1 MLKGLKRLLD
11 KMAAEEKKVNS
22 QEEKEEKKPEWFLVH
37 TYSGSEKKALINLQ
51 ERIKGYGVEDKILKV
66 ILPVDYYSVVER
78 GKRKV
83 KPRRVFPGYL
93 IVQMILDDQTWFVV
107 RNTPGV
113 LGFVGSG
120 GKPTPLTEKEVEVL
134 LNRIGE
140 EEARE
145 KMNFEV
151 GDRVKILAGPFKDME
166 GTVQEIDEAKGKSK
180 VLLEMFGR
188 EMPVEIKSE
197 FIQKI

>member
-1 MLKGLKRLLD
+1 MI
-11 KMAAEEKKVNS
+11 
-22 QEEKEEKKPEWFLVH
+22 KESKNAQWFLVN
-37 TYSGSEKKALINLQ
+37 TYSGSEKKAKLNLE
-51 ERIKGYGVEDKILKV
+51 ERIKGYGLEDRILKV

-78 GKRKV
+78 GKRKI
-83 KPRRVFPGYL
+83 KTQRVFPGY
-93 IVQMILDDQTWFVV
+93 IVVNMILDDQTWFVV

-120 GKPTPLTEKEVEVL
+120 GKPTPLTEEEVQKL
-134 LNRIGE
+134 FDRIGE
-140 EEARE
+140 DEARE

-151 GDRVKILAGPFKDME
+151 GNRVKILAGPFKDME
-166 GTVQEIDEAKGKSK
+166 GTVQEIDVEKGKSK
-180 VLLEMFGR
+180 ILLEMFGR

>member
-1 MLKGLKRLLD
+1 M
-11 KMAAEEKKVNS
+11 EED
-22 QEEKEEKKPEWFLVH
+22 KEESIKPQWFLVN
-37 TYSGSEKKALINLQ
+37 TYSGSENKAKLNLE
-51 ERIKGYGVEDKILKV
+51 ERIKGYGVEDKILRV
-66 ILPVDYYSVVER
+66 VVPVDYYSVVER
-78 GKRKV
+78 GKRKI
-83 KPRRVFPGYL
+83 KPQRVFPGYI
-93 IVQMILDDQTWFVV
+93 IVEMILDDQTWFIV

-120 GKPTPLTEKEVEVL
+120 GKPTPLMEKEVQEL

-140 EEARE
+140 DEARE

-151 GDRVKILAGPFKDME
+151 GNRVRILAGPFKDME
-166 GTVQEIDEAKGKSK
+166 GVVQEIDVEKGKSK
-180 VLLEMFGR
+180 ILLEMFGR

>member
-1 MLKGLKRLLD
+1 MS
-11 KMAAEEKKVNS
+11 AEEKKVNS

>member
-1 MLKGLKRLLD
+1 LLD
-11 KMAAEEKKVNS
+11 KMADEEKKVSS

-83 KPRRVFPGYL
+83 KPHRVFPGYL

-120 GKPTPLTEKEVEVL
+120 GKPTPLTDKEVEVL